1 MKRLFRLFLLLL
13 AAAFINS
20 QAMAQEVADA
30 FRYPVTTDGLS
41 SGSSYIYSRDYKEGV
56 NGLGYH
62 DGSDFDYGCDDSIYA
77 VANGVVVESDYLVGT
92 NDDGTTNHDEG
103 WGNLIRIKHTLTDG
117 SVYYSQYAHLSSRS
131 VSNGAVVSYGDVI
144 GYMGTTGYSTGC
156 HLHFQIIYDDNRR
169 GEGYYSSETGS
180 YWDTFIDPIT
190 FLDSHLGEECSYTT
204 QPTVSAST
212 PPLNLVVPRTK
223 NAIEDG
229 EQHYDFHG
237 YYFESSEN
245 ELLDLEQCES
255 DTDFSE
261 EVCSPDAGNPLID
274 NEGSHEN
281 MEKWLTGDVTGD
293 GYDDIVL
300 ITHVSGDF
308 KAHVWTANGD
318 GSFNTRV
325 KWLEKSNQHD
335 LYFLGDYDGDGD
347 EDLIRANDDGNET
360 IEWKVHKSNGSTA
373 FASTATTW
381 TSDFGKSVDED
392 IFLVGDVTGDGKV
405 DIVRGYESSS
415 SSDTC
420 DTDGTVKRWWRIR
433 ASGSNDVDDFIDDG
447 WGCASSTYKLGDVDG
462 DNDMDLV
469 QFRVE
474 SDDSVR
480 VFVNTSNGSKF
491 NNGDRWKK
499 RFGDSDNWFYV
510 HDINGDGNDD
520 IIRYIKTGGKRV
532 RAAESNGSDGFTGF
546 AAPLFPSK
554 MKMPKEKSNLLF
566 GYFGDITLYD
576 GEEDVCESN
585 VTIQTSSLMGATN
598 TYDDMGISDFDP
610 IKVNGQNA
618 IYLYLDGE
626 KRAFGSWTAYTNCG
640 YGAGMASYLT
650 ESEMN
655 IIPTGDGIGVNS
667 DTGICAAL
675 EEGDLI
681 KHDSSNAVY
690 LFADDQKWAF
700 SSDTVFEACYGT
712 NGWDDILHVP
722 EDVVDAIPSSSTGI
736 TDEAQC
742 GQIFDG
748 YLIKSPDENAVYYIE
763 NGDRRA
769 FGSSEALTGCG
780 FSWDEIIKMP
790 EYQINQID
798 LDEDNGISTSS
809 CP

>member
-1 MKRLFRLFLLLL
+1 MLYLFLLTVLSFLSGSAQAEDIPFNFHAPFPEGMTYDGGGNGSYYNEGYHTSSSKYCIDFNRGHTNTDLGDSIVSIADGTVVAVGDDSYGTVYSHDVAVLHEDGYYSLYMHL
-13 AAAFINS
+13 ASSTVNVGDS
-20 QAMAQEVADA
+20 VASGQQIGTLGNTGTVYAHLHFCLFD
-30 FRYPVTTDGLS
+30 S
-41 SGSSYIYSRDYKEGV
+41 SGQSVMPSPM
-56 NGLGYH
+56 
-62 DGSDFDYGCDDSIYA
+62 
-77 VANGVVVESDYLVGT
+77 
-92 NDDGTTNHDEG
+92 DGTTYGPDDA
-103 WGNLIRIKHTLTDG
+103 GNDVT
-117 SVYYSQYAHLSSRS
+117 SQNVYQTCNL
-131 VSNGAVVSYGDVI
+131 
-144 GYMGTTGYSTGC
+144 
-156 HLHFQIIYDDNRR
+156 
-169 GEGYYSSETGS
+169 
-180 YWDTFIDPIT
+180 
-190 FLDSHLGEECSYTT
+190 TT
-204 QPTVSAST
+204 QPTVATNT
-212 PPLNLVVPRTK
+212 PPLSLVVPRTK
-223 NAIEDG
+223 DAVTTVEEVNSQG
-229 EQHYDFHG
+229 QVVKVSTQHYDFHG
-237 YYFESSEN
+237 YYFESSED
-245 ELLDLEQCES
+245 ELLKLEQCES

-274 NEGSHEN
+274 NQGSHEY
-281 MEKWLTGDVTGD
+281 MKKWLTGDVTGD

-447 WGCASSTYKLGDVDG
+447 WGCATSSYQLGDVDG

-532 RAAESNGSDGFTGF
+532 RAAESNGSNGFTGF

-554 MKMPKEKSNLLF
+554 MKMPGAKSNLLF

-576 GEEDVCESN
+576 GEEEVCESD

-598 TYDDMGISDFDP
+598 TFDDMGISDFDP
-610 IKVNGQNA
+610 IKASGGSTL
-618 IYLYLDGE
+618 YLYLNGE
-626 KRAFGSWTAYTNCG
+626 KRAFSSWNAYTDCSFG
-640 YGAGMASYLT
+640 SGDATSLT
-650 ESEMN
+650 QTE
-655 IIPTGDGIGVNS
+655 IDVIPTGDSISRNTSTTVCG
-667 DTGICAAL
+667 AL
-675 EEGDLI
+675 DEGDLI
-681 KHDSSNAVY
+681 MGETGSTVY
-690 LFADDQKWAF
+690 MYASDKKWAF
-700 SSDTVFEACYGT
+700 ASSTVFEQCYGIY
-712 NGWDDILHVP
+712 GWDSILTVP
-722 EDVVDAIPSSSTGI
+722 DDVVSSI
-736 TDEAQC
+736 TTASNSISDEAQC
-742 GQIFDG
+742 GQVFDG
-748 YLIKSPDENAVYYIE
+748 YLVKSTTDTTVYYIE
-763 NGDRRA
+763 SGERQPFA
-769 FGSSEALTGCG
+769 SSSALTSCG
-780 FSWDEIIKMP
+780 FSTGDIIQMS
-790 EYQINQID
+790 EYQLNQID
-798 LDEDNGISTSS
+798 EDDETEITATS